1 MLHWRLWEEVGHPLP
16 STVDSPEIVNSPEA
30 PVARSDRVPVGVT
43 GLPRTHREDDAAGEV
58 CPEGPAES
66 LTAVTETGTMELEV
80 ATDSMTVEVP
90 SAALTRLEAPPTVT
104 V

>member
-1 MLHWRLWEEVGHPLP
+1 
-16 STVDSPEIVNSPEA
+16 
-30 PVARSDRVPVGVT
+30 
-43 GLPRTHREDDAAGEV
+43 
-58 CPEGPAES
+58 
-66 LTAVTETGTMELEV
+66 MELEV